1 LYRWPDATRK
11 FGVAGTISPRMIEN
25 PINYSSSRYEEV
37 FFYNYKPKH
46 GDIIIDAGSG
56 AGEHLD
62 YLSYLVGGSG
72 LVIAVEADPELYEL
86 SKILVLKLG
95 LDNVRLVNAA
105 LFSESDLDIILHKQP
120 DWVESSVNSKFLEN
134 KDSISVSVK
143 TTTIDKL
150 LKDFNLKKIDFI
162 KMNIEG
168 AEADAVLGC
177 KDSLSKI
184 KNWCISTH
192 DFAEIFTQKQVESFF
207 IKNNLEY
214 FFYPK
219 VDGLYQPWL
228 EGYLF
233 SNSID
238 KA

>member
-1 LYRWPDATRK
+1 
-11 FGVAGTISPRMIEN
+11 MIED

-37 FFYNYKPKH
+37 FFYNYRPKR
-46 GDIIIDAGSG
+46 GDIVIDAGSG

-62 YLSYLVGGSG
+62 YLSYLVGSSG
-72 LVIAVEADPELYEL
+72 LVIAVEADPELHEL

-95 LDNVRLVNAA
+95 LDNVKLVNAA

-120 DWVESSVNSKFLEN
+120 DWVESSVNSKFLEK
-134 KDSISVSVK
+134 KDSIPVNIK
-143 TTTIDKL
+143 TITIDKI
-150 LKDFNLKKIDFI
+150 LKDFNLENIDYI

-177 KDSLSKI
+177 KESLSKI

-192 DFAEIFTQKQVESFF
+192 DFAEIFTQKEVESFF

-214 FFYPK
+214 LFYPK

-228 EGYLF
+228 EGYLY
-233 SNSID
+233 SNLD
-238 KA
+238 NKEAEE